1 MSFMEEGS
9 CSAVWSRWND
19 NLEFAFMAVICTE
32 RPPLRGDVC
41 TILWSYF
48 SASRKAIRVE
58 SLNCVLVGVVFKIK
72 DVKWLEYRDEG
83 FQGAKG
89 NEKYVE
95 KYRSVCSIKFE
106 AFKRKLNAN
115 LVRRSALQCRFVPL
129 LVCTNI
135 FRRRAAWPPPESIP
149 RLFEPRLFQ
158 SPRLFPLA
166 QPANTGNATW
176 NSVHD
181 ALGKSLATYLSFL
194 SFSLF
199 LFYRGIWWNNG
210 YLITPMNLRIT
221 TYIFTIN
228 SDLSRK
234 HTLSHER
241 CSPVVDR
248 ANITIEIYRECG
260 KLNKS
265 PVSSSFSR
273 PLAPLAK
280 RSQFV
285 IS

>member
-1 MSFMEEGS
+1 
-9 CSAVWSRWND
+9 
-19 NLEFAFMAVICTE
+19 MAVICTE

-58 SLNCVLVGVVFKIK
+58 SLNCVLVGAVFKIK

-89 NEKYVE
+89 KEKYVE

-106 AFKRKLNAN
+106 AFKWKLNAN

-194 SFSLF
+194 SVSLF
-199 LFYRGIWWNNG
+199 FCFIVAFDGTTVTWLHQWICELPPTYLRLIAIYLESTHYPTNG
-210 YLITPMNLRIT
+210 VRRLLTVRILRSK
-221 TYIFTIN
+221 YIASAEN
-228 SDLSRK
+228 
-234 HTLSHER
+234 
-241 CSPVVDR
+241 
-248 ANITIEIYRECG
+248 
-260 KLNKS
+260 
-265 PVSSSFSR
+265 
-273 PLAPLAK
+273 
-280 RSQFV
+280 
-285 IS
+285 